1 MIVLNKK
8 RVLFIIFAVMLAFC
22 IPIVPTDTTDTI
34 QTVALPVSNKVIV
47 LDAGHRKPRRTGL
60 RAVVVQQRML

>member
-47 LDAGHRKPRRTGL
+47 LDAGHRKPG
-60 RAVVVQQRML
+60 